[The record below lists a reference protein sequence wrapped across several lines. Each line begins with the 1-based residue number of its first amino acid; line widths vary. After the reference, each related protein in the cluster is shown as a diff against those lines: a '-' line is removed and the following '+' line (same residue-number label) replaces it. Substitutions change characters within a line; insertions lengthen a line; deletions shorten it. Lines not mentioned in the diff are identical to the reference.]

1 VLVFRDV
8 PANELSSRD
17 DEARDREGGERAG
30 FAMNGT
36 MLRRIFFGLALLALA
51 PIWSASYLPTS
62 DGPSH
67 LYNSWVLN
75 QLVRGSHG
83 PAAEWYAID
92 WRPHPNWLGHAVM
105 ALLMIVVPPLIAEKL
120 LVSGIVLLFLYAI
133 WRYAGTVD
141 EERQV
146 FAFLAFPFAYNLLLQ
161 QGFYNFCISA
171 ALYFLILAVWWKRR
185 DNPDARTIAIV
196 AGLLLLCYFSHPMST
211 LLAVA
216 SIGILWLATLPGRPL
231 AIHARHLVSALPVL
245 PLFVWFFHVQG
256 VSLARARVS
265 AAGLF
270 SYIMRMWVLL
280 TFDELQ
286 AKLGFALFLTLAV
299 LIIITLIR
307 RRWRW
312 SEEDAFVL
320 VTLAIV
326 LVYARTPSVSS
337 GGTMLMERMALFVV
351 LSPIVWLAPRLPRR
365 ATIAFVIVFSIVSV
379 VYTGYLVR
387 RYRGLSRRVTEL
399 VRSADAIGSG
409 TAFVPLIR
417 DVRPRG
423 SFVAVQ
429 MHAIDY
435 AAIEKG
441 SVDIANYE
449 AAAGYFPIR
458 LRSGIP
464 PPDANTAGPKVS
476 EIDLTPYLARVPYV
490 FLWHVPDDAPVM
502 SQLAACCERVGA
514 SNGGRVYLKR

>member
-1 VLVFRDV
+1 
-8 PANELSSRD
+8 
-17 DEARDREGGERAG
+17 
-30 FAMNGT
+30 
-36 MLRRIFFGLALLALA
+36 
-51 PIWSASYLPTS
+51 
-62 DGPSH
+62 
-67 LYNSWVLN
+67 
-75 QLVRGSHG
+75 
-83 PAAEWYAID
+83 
-92 WRPHPNWLGHAVM
+92 M
-105 ALLMIVVPPLIAEKL
+105 ALLMIVVPPLIAEKF

-133 WRYAGTVD
+133 WRYAGAVD
-141 EERQV
+141 ESRQV

-171 ALYFLILAVWWKRR
+171 ALYFLVLAVWWKRR
-185 DNPDARTIAIV
+185 DTPDARTIAIV

-211 LLAVA
+211 ILAIG

-231 AIHARHLVSALPVL
+231 AIHARHLVSLLPVL
-245 PLFVWFFHVQG
+245 PLLAWFFRVQG
-256 VSLARARVS
+256 VSLARAPVS

-280 TFDELQ
+280 TFDEFQ
-286 AKLGFALFLTLAV
+286 AKLGFALFLALAA

-312 SEEDAFVL
+312 SEGDAFVL
-320 VTLAIV
+320 VTLALV
-326 LVYARTPSVSS
+326 FVYARAPAASS
-337 GGTMLMERMALFVV
+337 GGTMIMERMALFVV

-365 ATIAFVIVFSIVSV
+365 ATIVLVILLSVVSV
-379 VYTGYLVR
+379 AYTGYLVR

-399 VRSADAIGSG
+399 VRSADAIGPG

-449 AAAGYFPIR
+449 AAAGFFPIR
-458 LRSGIP
+458 FRPGIS
-464 PPDANTAGPKVS
+464 PPDTNTAGPKVS
-476 EIDLTPYLARVPYV
+476 EIDLTAYLARVPYV

-502 SQLAACCERVGA
+502 SQLATCCERVGA
-514 SNGGRVYLKR
+514 SNGGRVYLKH

>member
-1 VLVFRDV
+1 V
-8 PANELSSRD
+8 
-17 DEARDREGGERAG
+17 
-30 FAMNGT
+30 
-36 MLRRIFFGLALLALA
+36 ALA

-83 PAAEWYAID
+83 PVADWFAID
-92 WRPHPNWLGHAVM
+92 WRPLPNWIGDAVM
-105 ALLMIVVPPLIAEKL
+105 ALLMIVVPPLIAEKI

-133 WRYAGTVD
+133 WRFAGAVD
-141 EERQV
+141 EERRG

-171 ALYFLILAVWWKRR
+171 ALYFLVLAVWWKRR
-185 DNPDARTIAIV
+185 DTPDGRTIAIV

-211 LLAVA
+211 ILAIG
-216 SIGILWLATLPGRPL
+216 SIGILWLATLPGRPP
-231 AIHARHLVSALPVL
+231 ATHARHLIALLPVL
-245 PLFVWFFHVQG
+245 PLLAWFFRVQG
-256 VSLARARVS
+256 VSLARAPVS

-280 TFDELQ
+280 TFDEFQ
-286 AKLGFALFLTLAV
+286 AKLGFALFIALAA
-299 LIIITLIR
+299 LIIVTLIR

-312 SEEDAFVL
+312 SEGDAFIL
-320 VTLAIV
+320 VTLALV
-326 LVYARTPSVSS
+326 LIYARTPATSS

-351 LSPIVWLAPRLPRR
+351 LSPIVWLAPRFPRR
-365 ATIAFVIVFSIVSV
+365 AMIAFVILFSLVSV
-379 VYTGYLVR
+379 AYTGYLVR
-387 RYRGLSRRVTEL
+387 RYRGLSRRVTEM
-399 VRSADAIGSG
+399 VRSADAIGND

-458 LRSGIP
+458 FRPGNA
-464 PPDANTAGPKVS
+464 PPDVNTAGPKVN
-476 EIDLTPYLARVPYV
+476 ELDLAPYLARVPYV

-502 SQLAACCERVGA
+502 SQLNACCERVGA

>member
-1 VLVFRDV
+1 MRG
-8 PANELSSRD
+8 R
-17 DEARDREGGERAG
+17 
-30 FAMNGT
+30 
-36 MLRRIFFGLALLALA
+36 MLRRLYFCLALVALA

-67 LYNSWVLN
+67 LYNSWVLH
-75 QLVRGSHG
+75 QLVSGSHS
-83 PAAEWYAID
+83 PVADWYAID
-92 WRPHPNWLGHAVM
+92 WRPLPNWLGHGVM
-105 ALLMIVVPPLIAEKL
+105 ALLMIVAPPLVAEKL

-133 WRYAGTVD
+133 WRYAGAVD
-141 EERQV
+141 ESRQV

-171 ALYFLILAVWWKRR
+171 ALYFLVLAVWWKCR
-185 DNPDARTIAIV
+185 DTPDARTIAIV

-211 LLAVA
+211 ILGIG

-231 AIHARHLVSALPVL
+231 AIHARHLVSLLPVL
-245 PLFVWFFHVQG
+245 PLLAWFFRVQG
-256 VSLARARVS
+256 VSLARAPVS

-280 TFDELQ
+280 TFDEFQ
-286 AKLGFALFLTLAV
+286 AKLGFALFLALAV

-312 SEEDAFVL
+312 SEGDAFVL
-320 VTLAIV
+320 VTLALV
-326 LVYARTPSVSS
+326 FVYARAPAASS
-337 GGTMLMERMALFVV
+337 GGTMIMERMALFVV

-365 ATIAFVIVFSIVSV
+365 ATIVLVILLSVVSV
-379 VYTGYLVR
+379 AYTGYLVR
-387 RYRGLSRRVTEL
+387 RYRGLSRRVAEL
-399 VRSADAIGSG
+399 VRSADAIGPG
-409 TAFVPLIR
+409 TVFVPLIR

-449 AAAGYFPIR
+449 AAAGFFPIR
-458 LRSGIP
+458 FRPGIS
-464 PPDANTAGPKVS
+464 PPDTSTAGPKVS
-476 EIDLTPYLARVPYV
+476 EIDLTAYLARVPYV

-514 SNGGRVYLKR
+514 SNGGRVYLKH

>member
-1 VLVFRDV
+1 MRG
-8 PANELSSRD
+8 S
-17 DEARDREGGERAG
+17 
-30 FAMNGT
+30 
-36 MLRRIFFGLALLALA
+36 MLRRLYFSLALLALA

-67 LYNSWVLN
+67 LYNSWVLQ
-75 QLVRGSHG
+75 QLVRGSQS
-83 PAAEWYAID
+83 PVADWYAID
-92 WRPHPNWLGHAVM
+92 WRPLPNWLGHAVM
-105 ALLMIVVPPLIAEKL
+105 ALLMMVVPPLIAEKL

-133 WRYAGTVD
+133 WRYAGAAD
-141 EERQV
+141 ESRQV

-171 ALYFLILAVWWKRR
+171 ALYFLVLAVWWKRR
-185 DNPDARTIAIV
+185 DTPDARTIAVV

-211 LLAVA
+211 ILAIG

-231 AIHARHLVSALPVL
+231 AIHARHLVSLLPVL
-245 PLFVWFFHVQG
+245 PLLAWFFRVQG
-256 VSLARARVS
+256 VSLARAPVS

-280 TFDELQ
+280 TFDEFQ
-286 AKLGFALFLTLAV
+286 AKLGFALFLALAA

-312 SEEDAFVL
+312 SEGDAFIL
-320 VTLAIV
+320 VTLALV
-326 LVYARTPSVSS
+326 LVYARAPAASS
-337 GGTMLMERMALFVV
+337 GGTMILERMALFVV
-351 LSPIVWLAPRLPRR
+351 LSPVVWLAPRLPRR
-365 ATIAFVIVFSIVSV
+365 ATIALVILLSVVSV
-379 VYTGYLVR
+379 AYTGYLVR
-387 RYRGLSRRVTEL
+387 RYRGLSRRVAEL
-399 VRSADAIGSG
+399 VRSADAIGRG

-417 DVRPRG
+417 DVRPHG

-458 LRSGIP
+458 LRPGIS
-464 PPDANTAGPKVS
+464 PPDTNTAGPRVS
-476 EIDLTPYLARVPYV
+476 EIDLTPYLVRVPYV

-502 SQLAACCERVGA
+502 SQLAGCCERVGA
-514 SNGGRVYLKR
+514 SNGGRVYLKH

>member
-1 VLVFRDV
+1 
-8 PANELSSRD
+8 
-17 DEARDREGGERAG
+17 
-30 FAMNGT
+30 
-36 MLRRIFFGLALLALA
+36 MLRRLYGVLALLALV
-51 PIWSASYLPTS
+51 PIWSASFLPTS

-83 PAAEWYAID
+83 PIADWYAID
-92 WRPHPNWLGHAVM
+92 WRPLPNWVGHAVM
-105 ALLMIVVPPLIAEKL
+105 ALLMFVVPPLIAEKL

-133 WRYAGTVD
+133 WRYAGAVD
-141 EERQV
+141 EERRV
-146 FAFLAFPFAYNLLLQ
+146 FAFLALPFAYNLLLQ
-161 QGFYNFCISA
+161 QGFYNFCISS
-171 ALYFLILAVWWKRR
+171 ALYFLVLAVWWKRR
-185 DNPDARTIAIV
+185 DTPDGRTIAIV
-196 AGLLLLCYFSHPMST
+196 AALLLLCYFSHPMST
-211 LLAVA
+211 LLAVG
-216 SIGILWLATLPGRPL
+216 SIGILWVATLPGRPL
-231 AIHARHLVSALPVL
+231 AIHARHLVSLVPVL
-245 PLFVWFFHVQG
+245 PLLAWFFRVQG
-256 VSLARARVS
+256 FSLARAHVGTAR
-265 AAGLF
+265 LF

-280 TFDELQ
+280 TFDEFQ
-286 AKLGFALFLTLAV
+286 AKLGFALFIVLAA

-312 SEEDAFVL
+312 SDGDAFILVTVVL
-320 VTLAIV
+320 VII
-326 LVYARTPSVSS
+326 YARTPATSS
-337 GGTMLMERMALFVV
+337 GGTMIMERMALFVV
-351 LSPIVWLAPRLPRR
+351 LSPIVWLAPRPPRR
-365 ATIAFVIVFSIVSV
+365 AAIAFVMLFSIVSV

-399 VRSADAIGSG
+399 VRSADAIGTN

-458 LRSGIP
+458 FRPGIQ
-464 PPDANTAGPKVS
+464 PPDPNTAGPKVN
-476 EIDLTPYLARVPYV
+476 EIDLNTYLGRVPYI

-502 SQLAACCERVGA
+502 AQLAACCERVGA

>member
-1 VLVFRDV
+1 MR
-8 PANELSSRD
+8 
-17 DEARDREGGERAG
+17 GGI
-30 FAMNGT
+30 
-36 MLRRIFFGLALLALA
+36 LRRLYFSLALLALA

-67 LYNSWVLN
+67 LYNSWVLH
-75 QLVRGSHG
+75 QLVRGSPG
-83 PAAEWYAID
+83 PVADWYAID
-92 WRPHPNWLGHAVM
+92 WRPLPNWLGHAVM
-105 ALLMIVVPPLIAEKL
+105 ALLMMVVPPLIAEKL

-133 WRYAGTVD
+133 WRYAGAAD
-141 EERQV
+141 ESHQV

-171 ALYFLILAVWWKRR
+171 ALYFLVLAVWWKRR
-185 DNPDARTIAIV
+185 DTPDARTIAV
-196 AGLLLLCYFSHPMST
+196 MAGLLLLCYFSHPMST
-211 LLAVA
+211 VLAIG
-216 SIGILWLATLPGRPL
+216 SIGILWLATLPGRPF
-231 AIHARHLVSALPVL
+231 AIHARPLLSLIPVL
-245 PLFVWFFHVQG
+245 PLLAWFFRVQG
-256 VSLARARVS
+256 VSLARAPVS

-280 TFDELQ
+280 TFDEFQ
-286 AKLGFALFLTLAV
+286 AKLGFALFLALAA

-307 RRWRW
+307 RRGRW
-312 SEEDAFVL
+312 SEGDAFIL
-320 VTLAIV
+320 VTLA
-326 LVYARTPSVSS
+326 LVFIYARAPAASS
-337 GGTMLMERMALFVV
+337 GGTMIMERMALFVV

-365 ATIAFVIVFSIVSV
+365 ATIAVVIVLSLVSV
-379 VYTGYLVR
+379 AYTGYLVR

-399 VRSADAIGSG
+399 VRSADTIGRD

-417 DVRPRG
+417 DVRPHG

-449 AAAGYFPIR
+449 AAAGFFPIR
-458 LRSGIP
+458 YRPGIA
-464 PPDANTAGPKVS
+464 PPDTNTAGPRAS
-476 EIDLTPYLARVPYV
+476 EIDLTAYLARVPYV

-502 SQLAACCERVGA
+502 SQLATCCERVGA
-514 SNGGRVYLKR
+514 SNGGRVYLKH

>member
-1 VLVFRDV
+1 
-8 PANELSSRD
+8 
-17 DEARDREGGERAG
+17 
-30 FAMNGT
+30 
-36 MLRRIFFGLALLALA
+36 MLRRLYVCLALLALL

-67 LYNSWVLN
+67 VYNSWILQ
-75 QLVRGSHG
+75 QLVKGSHS
-83 PAAEWYAID
+83 PAADWYAID
-92 WRPHPNWLGHAVM
+92 WRPLPNWLGHAVM
-105 ALLMIVVPPLIAEKL
+105 ALLMFVVPALIAEKL

-133 WRYAGTVD
+133 WRYAGAAD
-141 EERQV
+141 ESRNPERQA

-171 ALYFLILAVWWKRR
+171 ALYFLVLAVWWKRR
-185 DNPDARTIAIV
+185 DTPDARTIAIV

-211 LLAVA
+211 LLTIG
-216 SIGILWLATLPGRPL
+216 SIGIFWLATLPGRPI
-231 AIHARHLVSALPVL
+231 AIHARHLVSLLPVL
-245 PLFVWFFHVQG
+245 PLLVWFFRVQG
-256 VSLARARVS
+256 ASLARAPVR

-280 TFDELQ
+280 TFDEFQ
-286 AKLGFALFLTLAV
+286 AKLGFAFFLGIAA

-312 SEEDAFVL
+312 SEGDAFIL
-320 VTLAIV
+320 VTIALIV
-326 LVYARTPSVSS
+326 VYARAPAASS
-337 GGTMLMERMALFVV
+337 GGTMIMERMALFVV
-351 LSPIVWLAPRLPRR
+351 LSPIAWLAPRLPRR
-365 ATIAFVIVFSIVSV
+365 ATIALVMLLSVVSV
-379 VYTGYLVR
+379 AYTGFLAQ
-387 RYRGLSRRVTEL
+387 RYRRLSRRVEEL
-399 VRSADAIGSG
+399 VRSADAIGPG

-417 DVRPRG
+417 DVRPHG

-435 AAIEKG
+435 AAVEKG

-458 LRSGIP
+458 FRAGIAQP
-464 PPDANTAGPKVS
+464 ETNLAGPKVS

-502 SQLAACCERVGA
+502 SQLAICCERVGA
-514 SNGGRVYLKR
+514 SNGGRVYLKH